1 MAATAS
7 PAAKLIAFAPIFFV
21 ETDELKAMKPRR
33 IALFSLW
40 FAAIVATLWWAYG
53 QVGNGRPP
61 DAQQSAQA
69 LIGGPFSLTDQS
81 GETVTDQQFRGR
93 YMLIYFGY
101 TFCPDICPLEVAAMD
116 RAFAIL
122 KDQGIDTS
130 PVQPLFIS
138 VDPERDDI
146 AALKSFAQQYEFDLI
161 GLTGSTQQIE
171 AVKSAY
177 RVYAAKAQATA
188 EDADFY
194 LVDHS
199 SVIYL
204 MGPDGK
210 FVRHFSH
217 GTTAQEM
224 AGALAAALRS

>member
-1 MAATAS
+1 MT
-7 PAAKLIAFAPIFFV
+7 
-21 ETDELKAMKPRR
+21 PRR

-40 FAAIVATLWWAYG
+40 FAAIAAALWWAYG
-53 QVGNGRPP
+53 QIGDRAVPN
-61 DAQQSAQA
+61 AQQSAQA
-69 LIGGPFSLTDQS
+69 LIGGPFTLTNQS

-116 RAFAIL
+116 RAFALL
-122 KDQGIDTS
+122 KDQGVDTS

-138 VDPERDDI
+138 VDPERDDV
-146 AALKSFAQQYEFDLI
+146 AALQGFVQQYEFDLI

-171 AVKSAY
+171 AVKTAY

-188 EDADFY
+188 DDAEFY

-210 FVRHFSH
+210 FVRHFSY
-217 GTTAQEM
+217 GTSAQEM
-224 AGALAAALRS
+224 ASALAAELRS

>member
-1 MAATAS
+1 MT
-7 PAAKLIAFAPIFFV
+7 
-21 ETDELKAMKPRR
+21 PRR

-40 FAAIVATLWWAYG
+40 FAAIAATLWWAYG
-53 QVGNGRPP
+53 QIGDRSVPN
-61 DAQQSAQA
+61 AQQSAQA

-116 RAFAIL
+116 RAFALL

-138 VDPERDDI
+138 VDPERDDV
-146 AALKSFAQQYEFDLI
+146 AALQAFVQQYEFDLI

-171 AVKSAY
+171 AVKNAY

-188 EDADFY
+188 DDAEFY

-210 FVRHFSH
+210 FVRHFSY
-217 GTTAQEM
+217 GTSAQEM
-224 AGALAAALRS
+224 ASALANELRS